1 MSYDPARCQL
11 CGPKAKK
18 RPRFKGDKA
27 IGGKLRYPHK
37 CPHGVPCIA
46 GSMLGGKMGM
56 NHPARGGKHYCPE
69 CVKLGRY
76 QTRADR
82 GEA

>member
-1 MSYDPARCQL
+1 VAYDLARCQL
-11 CGPKAKK
+11 CGTKAKK
-18 RPRFKGDKA
+18 RPIFKEGPA
-27 IGGKLRYPHK
+27 AGKLRYPHK
-37 CPHGVPCIA
+37 CPHGVWCIA
-46 GSMLGGKMGM
+46 GAMLGGKLGM

-82 GEA
+82 GEP